1 MFWKESGEQ
10 RRILLRWKVRGKY
23 INSWANGVWKNNF
36 CTGTKKMECLAIFK
50 EIYWVSKIPLSLER
64 EKNISDCF
72 KKPVDLRYP
81 NSLEDFNVCLD
92 LFQRKRE

>member
-1 MFWKESGEQ
+1 MASNVGYCYDGKFEGN
-10 RRILLRWKVRGKY
+10 ILIVGQTGCGKTTF
-23 INSWANGVWKNNF
+23 VQEL
-36 CTGTKKMECLAIFK
+36 KKMECLAIFK

>member
-1 MFWKESGEQ
+1 
-10 RRILLRWKVRGKY
+10 
-23 INSWANGVWKNNF
+23 
-36 CTGTKKMECLAIFK
+36 MECLAIFK

-92 LFQRKRE
+92 FFQRKRE